1 MKSLNRWKKHRT
13 AVLSRLLGLYL
24 LLGLWSL
31 TLVGRLVY
39 LQIFKSEEY
48 RLKAEQQHFGY
59 IELSPKRGDIL
70 DRHLDELAI
79 SVKIDSVFVHP
90 EEVIEPLLT
99 ARALAPLLQAPPT
112 LGTPSDQKAKE
123 LLRRQRGQLVFPRR
137 RQPSAPWPEA

>member
-70 DRHLDELAI
+70 DRHVDELAI
-79 SVKIDSVFVHP
+79 SVKID
-90 EEVIEPLLT
+90 
-99 ARALAPLLQAPPT
+99 
-112 LGTPSDQKAKE
+112 
-123 LLRRQRGQLVFPRR
+123 
-137 RQPSAPWPEA
+137 